1 MAWFSLKSSVVMS
14 IGNVF
19 TVFYHRSL
27 VASHHNE
34 ARGKMEQNIYQS
46 SLFSWPRRFTICLED
61 KNGYQC
67 PDPLAYKSVG
77 WRYFPQGYDV
87 LYYTVPYSYQ
97 QWIRTQVH
105 ENLMANKIQ
114 SKSVHTT
121 IHPSAFA
128 SYEWRLRISL
138 CMKGLPFKSKLNP
151 PAGLFG
157 CYIH

>member
-1 MAWFSLKSSVVMS
+1 MS

-19 TVFYHRSL
+19 TAFYHRSL

-46 SLFSWPRRFTICLED
+46 SLFSWPLRFTICLED

-67 PDPLAYKSVG
+67 PDPLAYKSALVDDTSLKDTMC
-77 WRYFPQGYDV
+77 FI
-87 LYYTVPYSYQ
+87 TVPYSYQ

-151 PAGLFG
+151 PVGLFG
-157 CYIH
+157 CYVY